1 MTSLKPAVLDEV
13 AMTSPSVVTL
23 ASLTKD
29 KDERWVRLPL
39 ADL

>member
-13 AMTSPSVVTL
+13 TMASPSVVTL
-23 ASLTKD
+23 ATPTKD
-29 KDERWVRLPL
+29 RDERWVRRPL